1 MVKCD
6 LEPGCM
12 ALRLSDDCKIWLHGQ
27 VCKIENRIAIVE
39 CLETKRIE
47 KWDIDALRV
56 SRTECDGSCQ

>member
-1 MVKCD
+1 
-6 LEPGCM
+6 M